1 MGSSIDL
8 KKWREESLLHK
19 LIYDWILVPLG
30 IIAIIC
36 IVIIVNQ
43 IFRVSIIFD
52 KEDFSYLNA
61 LIIVF
66 IIFYYYYYYFYF
78 FLLLLLFFII
88 IIIIIYY

>member
-66 IIFYYYYYYFYF
+66 IIFYYYYYYFFFFFFFFSYF
-78 FLLLLLFFII
+78 FIK
-88 IIIIIYY
+88 